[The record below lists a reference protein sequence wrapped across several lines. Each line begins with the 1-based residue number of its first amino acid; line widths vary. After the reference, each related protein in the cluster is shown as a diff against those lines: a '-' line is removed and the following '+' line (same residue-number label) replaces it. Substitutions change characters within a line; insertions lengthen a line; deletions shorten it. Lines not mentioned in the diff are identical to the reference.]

1 MNQFATDAA
10 SLEQGIQ
17 TLIEQFQ
24 ELLSCLEQERLALRR
39 RDLTSLHAASEAK
52 ARVCAVIEAALG
64 RFGEPLPDLIAAF
77 HGEESKRLDVLHGNL
92 RELAREAQDSNAVN
106 GKIIHRSQQSVRDL
120 IAILGDTHRD
130 VLYGEQ
136 GVFRSSPSW
145 HGRAIAQA

>member
-1 MNQFATDAA
+1 MNISSVDVA
-10 SLEQGIQ
+10 SLE
-17 TLIEQFQ
+17 TRLEALTARFQ
-24 ELLSCLEQERLALRR
+24 ELLSCLELERSALRR
-39 RDLTSLHAASEAK
+39 RDLLNLHDATEAK
-52 ARVCAVIEAALG
+52 ARVCADIESSLSG
-64 RFGEPLPDLIAAF
+64 FREPIPDLLEGLQTADR
-77 HGEESKRLDVLHGNL
+77 KRLDSLHTTL

-145 HGRAIAQA
+145 HGRAIARA